1 MSTYPVDIKSTTAAT
16 IAVHNALGTG
26 APGRALGLF
35 VSKEGGQGVTTVKI
49 KDNTTVIGE
58 FLFPA
63 STQTNA
69 TGYTQYMQFPG
80 TGLRASTSL
89 KFEIVTTATSVTLLH
104 GQELKVATITY
115 TVTVASGTNQYGTGN
130 KFYINGEV
138 SPVLYLQEGNTYIFD
153 QSDSSNAVGGTHIL
167 AFSTTANGTHAVPAG
182 TAYTTGV
189 TTTGTPGTA
198 GANTTIVVAPVRT
211 TGAPLLFY
219 YCTAHSGMGNTAQTI
234 SPTSGETEFNPQIDE
249 IIEEA
254 YERTGVLGTRTGYQL
269 RSARRSLNIMFQ
281 EWGNRGVHLWKIKLA
296 KVPLVEGQAEYNYAS
311 DSTNF
316 PDDIDSVLEAYYRN
330 NSDAT
335 APADI
340 ALTKIDRSA
349 YSATPNKLAKGTPS
363 QYYVQRQLNPSIFLY
378 TTPSSSVSD
387 STTPSNFQFCFY
399 YLSKIQDVGAYN
411 NTSDVVN
418 RFYPCMISGLAYYLS
433 QKVSPERS
441 GELERRYESEMLRA
455 LDADNQGTSSF
466 ISPQTFY
473 GDGV

>member
-1 MSTYPVDIKSTTAAT
+1 M
-16 IAVHNALGTG
+16 
-26 APGRALGLF
+26 
-35 VSKEGGQGVTTVKI
+35 
-49 KDNTTVIGE
+49 
-58 FLFPA
+58 
-63 STQTNA
+63 
-69 TGYTQYMQFPG
+69 
-80 TGLRASTSL
+80 
-89 KFEIVTTATSVTLLH
+89 
-104 GQELKVATITY
+104 ATITY

-167 AFSTTANGTHAVPAG
+167 AFATNPNNSPVAT
-182 TAYTTGV
+182 YTTGV

-198 GANTTIVVAPVRT
+198 GAKTTIVVAPVRT

-296 KVPLVEGQAEYNYAS
+296 KVPLVEGQAEYNFAA
-311 DSTNF
+311 DSENF
-316 PDDIDSVLEAYYRN
+316 PEDLDTVLEAYYRN
-330 NSDAT
+330 NSNT
-335 APADI
+335 AAPEDI
-340 ALTKIDRSA
+340 ALTKIDRST
-349 YSATPNKLAKGTPS
+349 YSQTPNKLAKGTPS
-363 QYYVQRQLNPSIFLY
+363 QYYVERKLNPSIFLY

-399 YLSKIQDVGAYN
+399 YLAKIQDAGSYN
-411 NTSDVVN
+411 YTSDVVN
-418 RFYPCMISGLAYYLS
+418 RFYPCMMSGLAYYLS
-433 QKVSPERS
+433 QKYSPDRS
-441 GELERRYESEMLRA
+441 QELERRYESELLRA
-455 LDADNQGTSSF
+455 LDADNQGTSTF